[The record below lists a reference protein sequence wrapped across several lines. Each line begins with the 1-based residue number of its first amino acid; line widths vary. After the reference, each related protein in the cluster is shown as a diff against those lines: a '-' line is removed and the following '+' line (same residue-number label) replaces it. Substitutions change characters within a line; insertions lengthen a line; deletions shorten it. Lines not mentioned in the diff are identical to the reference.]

1 MLAAH
6 KENEN
11 AHLPIAAFFLPLSSS
26 TYLLHNHRH
35 DRVQDTLMAVLCLF
49 AVGVVTALCA
59 IFMMFAIK
67 RCVNLTDLDSVVF
80 LLA

>member
-1 MLAAH
+1 
-6 KENEN
+6 
-11 AHLPIAAFFLPLSSS
+11 
-26 TYLLHNHRH
+26 
-35 DRVQDTLMAVLCLF
+35 MAVLCLF